1 MLHLHNVWRSR
12 SSASNISAL
21 ARAPALILEVG
32 HFGGAG
38 AGGWGGVGPKLERL
52 QPVKESVELA
62 LAQTARFQ
70 QGDR

>member
-21 ARAPALILEVG
+21 ARAPALISEVG
-32 HFGGAG
+32 HLVGWGGGWGAG
-38 AGGWGGVGPKLERL
+38 AGWGHELERI

-70 QGDR
+70 L